1 MQKKI
6 FGLLKAVYKKLPI
19 NYKTKN
25 KLKGIFYRIFGF
37 LFKNTTSYRVWNSIN
52 YKEKVQTT
60 VSVSQEEAEK
70 YQCEKKIAV
79 HLHLY
84 YIDLLE
90 EFIKYFNNI
99 PFPFDLFVSVTDK
112 DAVSY
117 VKAQLE
123 QIKCVNL
130 VYIEVVNN
138 RGRDVAPFV
147 VTFASRILNYDYICH
162 VHSKKSLFTGGEQSE
177 WRGYLLDGL
186 MGSVLTVKRN
196 LYLLEKGEKVGLLYP
211 ETFSKMPYIAHTWL
225 QNRVSRNEL
234 LERIHVLAKSSD
246 IYIDYPLGTMFWA
259 RVDAIRQFFEAKM
272 KLEEFQKEEGQ
283 TDGTIAHAFER
294 CLSIVCKYNGYNLLV
309 FDLEDNTYSYN
320 YGRKNLNQYTIKNYE
335 AMKEELAGYDVVSFD
350 IFDTLISRRI
360 SEPEFILDLTELK
373 INHRF
378 GEKSDFKLKRL
389 QAELQIRNKFPD
401 NDCDIDQIYDEL
413 KKITKWKDDKLEFAK
428 KIEVNIEI
436 QISAPKKEVIKV
448 LKDVAKRSK
457 KEVNLISDMH
467 LGKKEITEI
476 LEKNGI
482 YDYQSLYLSSEQNKR
497 KDNGSMWEFYSEL
510 YKNSELIHIGD
521 NETSDVQIPGDYE
534 IKNFHLMSNK
544 ALFQLSNIGKAL
556 GNIEPKRAS
565 DSIELGLIL
574 HKLFSNPLRYN
585 QDHFNVLLKSAC
597 EFGYSFMGPVVL
609 NYILWL
615 MQKAKE
621 ESASVI
627 FFCAREGY
635 ILKQIFEIVSSHLSE
650 RKVQGKYLYVSRRA
664 LSVAAIEEEK
674 DIEGP
679 LDIFY
684 EGKLQ
689 DLIKSRFGLDLEDI
703 PNEDIKLPDNKG
715 KVFKL
720 LQPYRQEII
729 KNAEKERKNYLEYF
743 SRQMEECTDER
754 MILSDIGYSGTIQ
767 YYLSK
772 ISGYTFEGCYFAT
785 DNRKKPLLLSGNG
798 IEGYYIDND
807 AEQQISESNIHKYH
821 LLLESI
827 LIAPDGQLVYIDEK
841 CRPVFD
847 ENSNPLYNEVIQEIH
862 KGIAAYANDYADI
875 MQEVILDELPDKELP
890 EKLIQAVVKEDI
902 LDKEIA
908 DSIRIDDKYCSGKI
922 LNAIDYYKK
931 GIKK

>member
-1 MQKKI
+1 MQKKV
-6 FGLLKAVYKKLPI
+6 FCLLKAVYKKLPI

-37 LFKNTTSYRVWNSIN
+37 LFRNTTSYRVWNSIN

-70 YQCEKKIAV
+70 YNCDKKIAI

-84 YIDLLE
+84 YTDLLE
-90 EFIKYFNNI
+90 EFKKYFNNI
-99 PFPFDLFVSVTDK
+99 PFTFDILVSVTDK
-112 DAVSY
+112 DVVSY
-117 VKAQLE
+117 VKTQLE
-123 QIKCVNL
+123 QVSRVNL
-130 VYIEVVNN
+130 VFVEVVNN

-147 VTFASRILNYDYICH
+147 VTFGSRILNYDYICH

-177 WRGYLLDGL
+177 WRKYLLDGL
-186 MGSVLTVKRN
+186 MGSVSTVKRN

-225 QNRVSRNEL
+225 RNKASRDEL
-234 LERIHVLAKSSD
+234 LERINVLVKNSD

-259 RVDAIRQFFEAKM
+259 RVDAIRQFFEARI

-294 CLSIVCKYNGYNLLV
+294 CLSLVCKYNGYNLLV

-320 YGRKNLNQYTIKNYE
+320 YGRKNLNQYTMKNYE
-335 AMKEELAGYDVVSFD
+335 AMKAELAGYDVVSFD

-373 INHRF
+373 LNHRF
-378 GEKSDFKLKRL
+378 GEKSDFKRKRL
-389 QAELQIRNKFPD
+389 QAESQIRNKFPD
-401 NDCDIDQIYDEL
+401 NDCNIHQIYDEL
-413 KKITKWKDDKLEFAK
+413 GKITKWKDDKLEFAK
-428 KIEVNIEI
+428 KTEITIEI

-448 LKDVAKRSK
+448 LEDVAVRSK
-457 KEVNLISDMH
+457 KEVHLISDMH
-467 LGKKEITEI
+467 LGKTEITEI
-476 LEKNGI
+476 LEKNGV
-482 YDYQSLYLSSEQNKR
+482 YDYQNLYLSSEQNKR
-497 KDNGSMWEFYSEL
+497 KDNGSMWKFYSRL
-510 YKNSELIHIGD
+510 YENKELIHIGD
-521 NETSDVQIPGDYE
+521 NETSDAQIPGDYG

-544 ALFQLSNIGKAL
+544 ALFQLSNMGKAI
-556 GNIEPKRAS
+556 GNIEPKKAS
-565 DSIELGLIL
+565 DSVELGLIL
-574 HKLFSNPLRYN
+574 DRLFSDPLRYN
-585 QDHFNVLLKSAC
+585 QNHFEVTLKSAS

-615 MQKAKE
+615 IQKAKE
-621 ESASVI
+621 QSASVI

-635 ILKQIFEIVSSHLSE
+635 ILKQIYEIISSHLYKW
-650 RKVQGKYLYVSRRA
+650 KVQGKYLYVSRRA

-684 EGKLQ
+684 EGKLKG
-689 DLIKSRFGLDLEDI
+689 LIKSRFGLNLDDI
-703 PNEDIKLPDNKG
+703 PDEDIKLPDNKSR
-715 KVFKL
+715 VFKL
-720 LQPYRQEII
+720 LQPYRQQII

-743 SRQMEECTDER
+743 SRQMKECPGKT

-772 ISGYTFEGCYFAT
+772 ISGYTFDGCYFAT
-785 DNRKKPLLLSGNG
+785 DNRKKPLLLSGNS

-807 AEQQISESNIHKYH
+807 AEQQISKSNIHKYH

-841 CRPVFD
+841 CQPVFD
-847 ENSNPLYNEVIQEIH
+847 ENSNPLYSEVIQEIH

-875 MQEVILDELPDKELP
+875 MQEVMLDELPDKELP
-890 EKLIQAVVKEDI
+890 ERLIQAVVKEDI
-902 LDKEIA
+902 LDKGIA
-908 DSIRIDDKYCSGKI
+908 DSIKIDDKYCSGKI